1 MKKYYENESNTLFCG
16 DSIKILKKLQEK
28 SIDMVFADPP
38 YFLSNDGITCSNGKM
53 VSVNKG
59 EWDKSRGF
67 NEDVK
72 FHKKWIKECDRVL
85 KDDGSIWISG
95 TYHCIHQITYILLSM
110 GYYIINEVT
119 WFKPNAAPNLGCRC
133 LTASHETLIWAKK
146 SKKARHT
153 FNYDI
158 AKEINGGKQMRSVWE
173 ISTTPKS
180 EKINGNHPTQKPLKL
195 MERIIRISTNP
206 GDIILDPFCGSSSTG
221 VAANKFGR
229 KYIGVDISEEFLEIS
244 KKRIEELN
252 EGQMELNLDL
262 LCKINIDNTKEENS
276 IKMEESMIS
285 KEAKPF
291 LKWAG
296 GKAKLIPIFE
306 ERYPVELQNGEI
318 DTYIEPFIGGG
329 AVLLSIISKYN
340 FNKIVINDI
349 NSELTLTYKVI
360 KEYPDKIISILDKM
374 QEEYN
379 CLDSLEEKQEFFYG
393 VREKFNQSK
402 GNINYE
408 KIDDKSIEHAAS
420 MIFLNKSCFNGL
432 YRENK
437 KGGFNVPF
445 GKKEKLNCYD
455 KENIMAVSEK
465 LKNAIILNGDF
476 EKVMDYVNN
485 HTFVYMD
492 PPYRPLNATSN
503 FNDYSKEPFNDD
515 TQIRLSKFYKE
526 LNKKGAKLM
535 ESNSDP
541 KNTDENDEFF
551 DELYSDYKVER
562 IYAARSIN
570 SKGTG
575 RGKVSEILITNY

>member
-1 MKKYYENESNTLFCG
+1 MKSYYENESSKLYCG
-16 DSIKILKKLQEK
+16 DSIKTLRKLQEK
-28 SIDMVFADPP
+28 SIDMIFADPP

-59 EWDKSRGF
+59 EWDKSKGF

-72 FHKKWIKECDRVL
+72 FHKKWLKECDKVL

-146 SKKARHT
+146 NKKARHT

-173 ISTTPKS
+173 IATTPKS
-180 EKINGNHPTQKPLKL
+180 EKLNGSHPTQKPLKL

-221 VAANKFGR
+221 VAANKLDR
-229 KYIGVDISEEFLEIS
+229 KYIGIDISEEFLEIS
-244 KKRIEELN
+244 KNRLEKVN
-252 EGQMELNLDL
+252 EGQLELNLD
-262 LCKINIDNTKEENS
+262 IINTVNIDNTNEKNLIKVEEY
-276 IKMEESMIS
+276 MTL
-285 KEAKPF
+285 KEAKPV

-306 ERYPVELQNGEI
+306 EKYPKELI
-318 DTYIEPFIGGG
+318 DGKINTYIEPFIGGG
-329 AVLLSIISKYN
+329 AVLFSMLSKYK
-340 FNKIVINDI
+340 FDRVVINDI
-349 NSELTLTYKVI
+349 NSELILTYKVI
-360 KEYPDKIISILDKM
+360 KESPEELINIIHKYQNKYNEL
-374 QEEYN
+374 EE
-379 CLDSLEEKQEFFYG
+379 LEEKQLFYYEI
-393 VREKFNQSK
+393 RDKFNEVK
-402 GNINYE
+402 GKLNYDI
-408 KIDDKSIEHAAS
+408 IDDKTIEHAAH
-420 MIFLNKSCFNGL
+420 MIFINKSCFNGL

-455 KENIMAVSEK
+455 RENIMAVSEV

-476 EKVMDYVNN
+476 EQIIKYVDEN
-485 HTFVYMD
+485 TFIYMD
-492 PPYRPLNATSN
+492 PPYRPLNATSS
-503 FNDYSKEPFNDD
+503 FNDYSKEPFNDE
-515 TQIRLSKFYKE
+515 TQRRLAKFYDE
-526 LNKKGAKLM
+526 LNKKGAKIM

-541 KNTDENDEFF
+541 KNTNEEDEFF
-551 DELYSDYKVER
+551 DELYKDYRIDR
-562 IYAARSIN
+562 IYAARNIN
-570 SKGTG
+570 SKGSG
-575 RGKVSEILITNY
+575 RGKVSEILIMNY